1 MRVNTQHS
9 ARHRARYSISLV
21 SGPASRLGSLNL
33 GETEAPSGLQGA
45 PEAGPAS
52 GLSWNFPVW
61 MAGTRQLLRRSWLRS
76 VNASGKVLL
85 HRSETQLDPS
95 SPSPVASQLGQRITG
110 PAQAKAIQAGGTER
124 GQPGEG
130 STPCSGWRPGD
141 RPTEAAWKQHPSKE
155 GRLSSASPGAPT
167 PLTAA
172 SPEVSEKVS
181 CDRGTRLRK

>member
-1 MRVNTQHS
+1 MNTQHS
-9 ARHRARYSISLV
+9 ARHRARYSVSLV

-33 GETEAPSGLQGA
+33 GETESPSGLQGA

-61 MAGTRQLLRRSWLRS
+61 MAGTRQLLRRSWLS

-124 GQPGEG
+124 GQPPALAGGRETDLPRQLG
-130 STPCSGWRPGD
+130 SSNQAKR
-141 RPTEAAWKQHPSKE
+141 
-155 GRLSSASPGAPT
+155 GACLPP
-167 PLTAA
+167 PLEPPPHLLQPPQK
-172 SPEVSEKVS
+172 SV
-181 CDRGTRLRK
+181 RK